1 MKVELS
7 DVEIGVRYQKND
19 KITKDVSCDS
29 KWMLETM
36 DGVGKAIREAYHWV
50 KWNPLNVQQ
59 SDTIYLVMD
68 NAGGHGTD
76 EAVQQYSKDLK
87 NNYKIEIVHQVPR
100 SPETNVL
107 DLGIWMS
114 LQSAVEKE
122 HRGQKCDANAL
133 DGTVMRVWENVASE
147 DAFRNVFGKLPVIY
161 HNIKTSGGGN
171 NTVETNRGKAGA
183 ANIAEQTK
191 EGGELLWPIGS
202 FEDDDIED
210 DIGDGDDDNEVIN
223 LL

>member
-1 MKVELS
+1 MA
-7 DVEIGVRYQKND
+7 
-19 KITKDVSCDS
+19 VS
-29 KWMLETM
+29 
-36 DGVGKAIREAYHWV
+36 EA
-50 KWNPLNVQQ
+50 
-59 SDTIYLVMD
+59 M
-68 NAGGHGTD
+68 A
-76 EAVQQYSKDLK
+76 
-87 NNYKIEIVHQVPR
+87 
-100 SPETNVL
+100 
-107 DLGIWMS
+107 
-114 LQSAVEKE
+114 
-122 HRGQKCDANAL
+122 
-133 DGTVMRVWENVASE
+133 NVASE